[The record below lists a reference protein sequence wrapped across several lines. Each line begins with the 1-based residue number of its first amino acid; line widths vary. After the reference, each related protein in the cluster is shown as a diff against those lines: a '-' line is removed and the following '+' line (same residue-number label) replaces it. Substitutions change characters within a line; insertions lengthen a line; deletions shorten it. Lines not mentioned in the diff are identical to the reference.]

1 MIPAGLPTVM
11 RIVKNGKGGP
21 EANAIPVRED
31 AMGGS
36 ITGYLPNDSVVRI
49 VDPTSAEANHYRKV
63 WNGSTMV
70 QFDLGDKDLVRG
82 LDGWCEENSHLYE
95 YTAPPAPAEVITEVE
110 VVEERW
116 TNGKRY
122 LKLKKV

>member
-1 MIPAGLPTVM
+1 MIPAGVPTVM

-31 AMGGS
+31 AMGGD
-36 ITGYLPNDSVVRI
+36 ITGYLPNDTIVRI
-49 VDPTSAEANHYRKV
+49 VNPASAEANHYRKV
-63 WNGSTMV
+63 WNGSNMV
-70 QFDLGDKDLVRG
+70 QFDLAISDLVKG
-82 LDGWCEENSHLYE
+82 VDGWCEENSHLYD
-95 YTAPPAPAEVITEVE
+95 YVTPPAPVEVITEVE

>member
-1 MIPAGLPTVM
+1 MIPAGIPTVQ

-31 AMGGS
+31 AMGGT
-36 ITGYLPNDSVVRI
+36 ITGYLPNDTIVRI
-49 VDPTSAEANHYRKV
+49 VNPTSAEANHYRKI
-63 WNGSTMV
+63 WNGSNMV
-70 QFDLGDKDLVRG
+70 QFDLGDKDLVKG
-82 LDGWCEENSHLYE
+82 LDGWCEENSHLFE
-95 YTAPPAPAEVITEVE
+95 YVAPVEVTTEVE

>member
-1 MIPAGLPTVM
+1 MIPAGVPTVT

-36 ITGYLPNDSVVRI
+36 ITGYLPNDQVIRI
-49 VDPTSAEANHYRKV
+49 VDPTYSGASHYRKV
-63 WNGSTMV
+63 WNSSTMV
-70 QFDLGDKDLVRG
+70 QFDLGDKDLVKG
-82 LDGWCEENSHLYE
+82 LDGWGEENGHLYE
-95 YTAPPAPAEVITEVE
+95 YAVPPPPADDTTEVE

-116 TNGKRY
+116 TNGKHY